1 MKKVSMLFV
10 VGLLVLG
17 LSGSVVAAAPVA
29 PNQTGWN
36 CPYWGQQQA
45 NLTEA
50 QKQDLIAYQNQVL
63 ESRKQLMQKQV
74 DLGWT
79 TQAQA
84 DQYIAA
90 LSQHMVNGSAYGCG
104 MGGMMNGGGM
114 HGGMMNGGGMHG
126 GMMGGGMMNG
136 GRGAGCCW

>member
-1 MKKVSMLFV
+1 MKRVGMFLV

-17 LSGSVVAAAPVA
+17 LAGSVAAAAPA
-29 PNQTGWN
+29 APNQNPNQTGWN

-63 ESRKQLMQKQV
+63 ESKKQLMQKQV
-74 DLGWT
+74 DLGWI

-90 LSQHMVNGSAYGCG
+90 MSQHMVNGAAYGCG
-104 MGGMMNGGGM
+104 MGGGMMN
-114 HGGMMNGGGMHG
+114 GGMMNGTGMHG

>member
-1 MKKVSMLFV
+1 MKKASMFFV

-29 PNQTGWN
+29 PNQAGWN

-74 DLGWT
+74 DMGWI

-84 DQYIAA
+84 DQYITAMN
-90 LSQHMVNGSAYGCG
+90 QHMVNGTAYGCG
-104 MGGMMNGGGM
+104 MGG
-114 HGGMMNGGGMHG
+114 GMMNGAGMHG
-126 GMMGGGMMNG
+126 GMMGGGMMNS

>member
-1 MKKVSMLFV
+1 MKKASMFFV
-10 VGLLVLG
+10 VGLLILG

-63 ESRKQLMQKQV
+63 ESKKQLMQKQV
-74 DLGWT
+74 GMGWI

-84 DQYIAA
+84 DQYITAMN
-90 LSQHMVNGSAYGCG
+90 QHMVNGSAYGCG
-104 MGGMMNGGGM
+104 MGG
-114 HGGMMNGGGMHG
+114 GMMNGAGMHG
-126 GMMGGGMMNG
+126 GMMGGGMMNS

>member
-63 ESRKQLMQKQV
+63 ESKKQLMQKQV

-90 LSQHMVNGSAYGCG
+90 MSQHMVNGTAYGCG
-104 MGGMMNGGGM
+104 MGGGMHGGMMGGGMMGGGMMNGGGM
-114 HGGMMNGGGMHG
+114 HGGMMN
-126 GMMGGGMMNG
+126 N

>member
-1 MKKVSMLFV
+1 MKKVSMFLV

-17 LSGSVVAAAPVA
+17 LSGSIVAAAPAA

-45 NLTEA
+45 NLTDA
-50 QKQDLIAYQNQVL
+50 QKQDLVDYQNQVL

-74 DLGWT
+74 DMGWV

-90 LSQHMVNGSAYGCG
+90 MNQHMVNGAMYGCG
-104 MGGMMNGGGM
+104 
-114 HGGMMNGGGMHG
+114 
-126 GMMGGGMMNG
+126 MGGGMMNG
-136 GRGAGCCW
+136 GMYGPGRGASCCGW

>member
-1 MKKVSMLFV
+1 MKRVSMLLV

-17 LSGSVVAAAPVA
+17 LAGSVAAAAPA
-29 PNQTGWN
+29 TPSQNPNQAGWN

-45 NLTEA
+45 SLTEA

-63 ESRKQLMQKQV
+63 ESKKQLMQKQV
-74 DLGWT
+74 GMGWI

-90 LSQHMVNGSAYGCG
+90 MSQHMVNGAAYGCG
-104 MGGMMNGGGM
+104 MGGGMMNGAGM
-114 HGGMMNGGGMHG
+114 HGGMMNS
-126 GMMGGGMMNG
+126 